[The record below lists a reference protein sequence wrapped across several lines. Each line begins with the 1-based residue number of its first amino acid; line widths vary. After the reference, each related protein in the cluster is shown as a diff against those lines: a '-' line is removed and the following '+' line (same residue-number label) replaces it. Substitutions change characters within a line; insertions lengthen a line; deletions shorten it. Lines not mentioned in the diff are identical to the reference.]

1 MPRGSPPSAHQLSTL
16 PCILLR
22 RRGLARAQ
30 SSPRT
35 VLGVGGVDI
44 ILETKSRLSQEVRG
58 REQWLSLGSTDCE
71 FYNPICEPH
80 IHAAQCAARP
90 SFYREGHRI
99 KQSICSRVTK
109 LGSES
114 KHILTRKIRL

>member
-58 REQWLSLGSTDCE
+58 ERTMAIAWE
-71 FYNPICEPH
+71 
-80 IHAAQCAARP
+80 
-90 SFYREGHRI
+90 HRLRVL
-99 KQSICSRVTK
+99 QSYLRASHPCGPVCGTTLVLQRRTQDQAIY
-109 LGSES
+109 L
-114 KHILTRKIRL
+114 LTSNEAGL